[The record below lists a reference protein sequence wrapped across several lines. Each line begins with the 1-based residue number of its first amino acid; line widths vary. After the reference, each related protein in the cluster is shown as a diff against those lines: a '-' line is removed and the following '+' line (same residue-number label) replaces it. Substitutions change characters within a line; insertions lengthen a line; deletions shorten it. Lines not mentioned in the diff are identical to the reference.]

1 MGWGLQK
8 MTSEKQVAASDSADK
23 PIEVV
28 VATDTDSDS
37 LDQSLYVDGV
47 LRFSDSTIYGCDIA
61 EHTKGMPIVFTH
73 VKISGYSTDSQTNWP
88 ESYSDLVPY
97 IETSI
102 GF

>member
-8 MTSEKQVAASDSADK
+8 MSSRDEVASAESVK

-61 EHTKGMPIVFTH
+61 EHTKGMSIVFTH
-73 VKISGYSTDSQTNWP
+73 VNIADYFADLRTDWP

>member
-8 MTSEKQVAASDSADK
+8 MSSRDEVASAESDK
-23 PIEVV
+23 LIEVV

-37 LDQSLYVDGV
+37 LEQSLYVDGI
-47 LRFSDSTIYGCDIA
+47 LRASDSTIYGCDIA
-61 EHTKGMPIVFTH
+61 EHTKGMSIVFTH
-73 VKISGYSTDSQTNWP
+73 VNIADYFADLRTDWP

>member
-47 LRFSDSTIYGCDIA
+47 LKASDSTIYGCDIA

-73 VKISGYSTDSQTNWP
+73 VIIADYFADLRTDWP